1 VVASEATGREQRGR
15 VHVSRSATVGLLQ
28 ARAEAQ
34 MQVPAANPDRREG
47 PCDANVSLR
56 CPEPCPSEFLSKVRV
71 LLSPLCACPAMRDCT
86 HPQRGDAASAALAPA
101 PGACWWLSHRTSFTR
116 HAKLQSRAVGIRGA
130 PRVAAVPRIPTL
142 PQLRH
147 GLLAQSNCNPGPP
160 GTCVA
165 KGEGRQD
172 QHPAGTHS
180 GGGGY
185 CGRAPLGSWVLPQGN
200 TGREGMRGGGRGW
213 GVTARDLE
221 VRGNSEVATRGLKD
235 GDNSWVLVVATG
247 DSGAKSVSTGEFWG
261 HPGDFHGGHY
271 WGLRDHCGDLG
282 VVARV
287 AGVTD

>member
-1 VVASEATGREQRGR
+1 
-15 VHVSRSATVGLLQ
+15 
-28 ARAEAQ
+28 

-221 VRGNSEVATRGLKD
+221 VRGTRRSPLGDSRMEIIHGCSWSPLGTPELRVSPLGNSGVILGIFTEDT
-235 GDNSWVLVVATG
+235 TG
-247 DSGAKSVSTGEFWG
+247 D
-261 HPGDFHGGHY
+261 
-271 WGLRDHCGDLG
+271 
-282 VVARV
+282 
-287 AGVTD
+287 